1 MYVVVL
7 HCVMLSRGGGCCE
20 LKKAR
25 GGGKMR
31 GGAIKQMP
39 SILRGCGY
47 KIIVHFVI

>member
-1 MYVVVL
+1 MYCGEVVGSVYVVVV

-31 GGAIKQMP
+31 GG
-39 SILRGCGY
+39 GY
-47 KIIVHFVI
+47 